1 MSLRRRARRRQLS
14 PAGHDREEQMTSVQ
28 YVLDYDDSSHWFD
41 IVVRETVG
49 GATTELGTQ
58 RVVTS
63 DLQAA
68 FRLAAELQELEW
80 SMTAS

>member
-1 MSLRRRARRRQLS
+1 
-14 PAGHDREEQMTSVQ
+14 MTSVQ
-28 YVLDYDDSSHWFD
+28 YVLDHDDSSHWFD
-41 IVVRETVG
+41 IVVRETVH

-68 FRLAAELQELEW
+68 LRLAAELQELAW
-80 SMTAS
+80 VQDLVDDR

>member
-1 MSLRRRARRRQLS
+1 VTSAETV
-14 PAGHDREEQMTSVQ
+14 HDC
-28 YVLDYDDSSHWFD
+28 DDSSHWFD

-63 DLQAA
+63 DLRVAL
-68 FRLAAELQELEW
+68 RLAAELQGLEW
-80 SMTAS
+80 VQDLVDDRQP